1 MAEALRASGWSV
13 TTNALPGDYPRVDQ
27 SAILA
32 ADIAV
37 SRLPDGAVVLVD
49 GLALPG
55 VAAAL
60 SIDNRRLRLVALVD
74 RLLWRD
80 PALNADEA
88 LACRNLEQG
97 ALALM
102 RATVVPTE
110 ALATEA
116 ASLGLA
122 REALV
127 LAQPDAGGVAQL
139 AAVLR
144 SGAEPTPNAPL

>member
-1 MAEALRASGWSV
+1 MAEALRASGRTV
-13 TTNALPGDYPRVDQ
+13 TTHALPGDYPRVDQ

-60 SIDNRRLRLVALVD
+60 SMDNRRLRLIALVD
-74 RLLWRD
+74 RLLWQE
-80 PALNADEA
+80 PGLGADEA
-88 LACRNLEQG
+88 AARRNLEQG

-102 RATVVPTE
+102 RVIAVPTE
-110 ALATEA
+110 ALAADATA
-116 ASLGLA
+116 LGLA
-122 REALV
+122 PGTVAV
-127 LAQPDAGGVAQL
+127 TPPDAEGVAQL

-144 SGAEPTPNAPL
+144 SGPEPTLNAPA